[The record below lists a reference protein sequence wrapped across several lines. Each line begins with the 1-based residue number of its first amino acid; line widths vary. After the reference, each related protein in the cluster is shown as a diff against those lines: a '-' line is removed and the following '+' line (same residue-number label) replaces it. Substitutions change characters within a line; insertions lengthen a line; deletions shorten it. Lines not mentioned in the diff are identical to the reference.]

1 MSGAMHAIVRLRAR
15 AETDGT
21 AGPGDD
27 GLQTSERSLSAE
39 LAAEKAFKARKDVL
53 LEETARIVGDEVS
66 LLAGSKRLA
75 VGN

>member
-1 MSGAMHAIVRLRAR
+1 MEDKVII
-15 AETDGT
+15 T
-21 AGPGDD
+21 AALAG
-27 GLQTSERSLSAE
+27 SATFKNNNPATPYTPKE
-39 LAAEKAFKARKDVL
+39 YADEAEKAFKARKDVL

>member
-1 MSGAMHAIVRLRAR
+1 
-15 AETDGT
+15 
-21 AGPGDD
+21 
-27 GLQTSERSLSAE
+27 TSERSLSAE